1 MSFLQ
6 DLLRAGFGMVFLLG
20 ICYLLSRDRKAID
33 WRLVGIGVLSQVV
46 IAILMLKAPFVKT
59 GVDAI
64 ATGFRKTLE
73 FTAAGSE
80 FLFSNLVDPS
90 KFDTF
95 GYIFAFQ
102 VLPTIVFFS
111 ALTAILYYL
120 GILQKVVYGMA
131 WLLSK
136 TLGLSGPE
144 SLAAA
149 ANVFIGQ
156 TEAPLVVKPY
166 LEKMTKSELLCL
178 MVGGMATIAGSVYV
192 AYIGML
198 GDSIPIPAGLD
209 PEAAGLL
216 RDEARQ
222 FFAVHL
228 LTASMISAPAAIVCA
243 KMLYPE
249 SKTELAAKTGHP
261 EAIGDGHTLSEDELS
276 SPTKDKRLEMAAD
289 DSDNLLDAISKG
301 TTDGLKLAVNV
312 GAMLLVFTALVFML
326 NTFFLEG
333 TNILNWMVN
342 GFDQE
347 SWTALTE
354 SNQTWNQQISTAT
367 GGRFEGFSFTYFLA
381 LIFAPIA
388 WIIGVEAKDITL
400 VGQLLGLKTVVN
412 EFVAYAEFQDI
423 RNAASGAILSP
434 KSTLIVA
441 YALCGFANFASIG
454 IQIGGISAIA
464 PAQRTNLT
472 RLGIMALIGGTIA
485 CLMTG
490 TIAGLFYGT

>member
-1 MSFLQ
+1 
-6 DLLRAGFGMVFLLG
+6 
-20 ICYLLSRDRKAID
+20 
-33 WRLVGIGVLSQVV
+33 
-46 IAILMLKAPFVKT
+46 
-59 GVDAI
+59 
-64 ATGFRKTLE
+64 
-73 FTAAGSE
+73 
-80 FLFSNLVDPS
+80 
-90 KFDTF
+90 
-95 GYIFAFQ
+95 
-102 VLPTIVFFS
+102 LPTIVFFS

-209 PEAAGLL
+209 PEAAALM

-249 SKTELAAKTGHP
+249 SKAELAAQTGHP
-261 EAIGDGHTLSEDELS
+261 EAINDGHTLSEDELN
-276 SPTKDKRLEMAAD
+276 SPAKDKRLEMAAD

-342 GFDQE
+342 GFNQE
-347 SWTALTE
+347 SWQALAD
-354 SNQTWNQQISTAT
+354 SNQTWNQQIAVAT

-388 WIIGVEAKDITL
+388 WLIGVESQDITL

-423 RNAASGAILSP
+423 RNAAEGMILSP

-464 PAQRTNLT
+464 PGQRTNLT
-472 RLGIMALIGGTIA
+472 RLGIMALIGGTVA

-490 TIAGLFYGT
+490 TIAGMFYTT